1 MSSSFRPRILRDAAT
16 LPTEPQAV
24 VETFLAALAAG
35 DIDTAGELLDDHVTW
50 SNVGLPTIRGRARA
64 LALLRPLEK
73 PGRTLEVYLHAVA
86 TNGRT
91 VLTDRTDAFELGRLR
106 IQIWVNGHFNVHN
119 GRIVMWRDSF
129 DYLDT
134 FRAVVRGLAGA
145 VLPQLRPAA
154 PQSPDVAPGRH

>member
-1 MSSSFRPRILRDAAT
+1 MLRDATT

-35 DIDTAGELLDDHVTW
+35 DIETAGELLDEHVAW
-50 SNVGLPTIRGRARA
+50 SNVGLPTIRGRARTM
-64 LALLRPLEK
+64 ALLRPLGK
-73 PGRTLEVYLHAVA
+73 PGRTFEVYLHAIA
-86 TNGRT
+86 ANGRT

-106 IQIWVNGHFNVHN
+106 VQLWVNGHFDVHE

-134 FRAVVRGLAGA
+134 LRAIVRGLAGA
-145 VLPQLRPAA
+145 VVAPLRPAA